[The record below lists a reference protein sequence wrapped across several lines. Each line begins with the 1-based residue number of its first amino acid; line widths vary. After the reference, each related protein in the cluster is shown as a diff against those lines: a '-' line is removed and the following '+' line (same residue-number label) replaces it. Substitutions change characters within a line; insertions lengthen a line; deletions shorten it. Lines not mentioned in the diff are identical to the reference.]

1 MIISTKSL
9 PENNNGELE
18 RTITQFKAMR
28 YEVDSITRKSGKI
41 TIRGKKLLGY
51 YKAI

>member
-1 MIISTKSL
+1 MISTKSL
-9 PENNNGELE
+9 PETNNYELE
-18 RTITQFKAMR
+18 KTIMQFKALR
-28 YEVDSITRKSGKI
+28 YELDSITRKRGKI